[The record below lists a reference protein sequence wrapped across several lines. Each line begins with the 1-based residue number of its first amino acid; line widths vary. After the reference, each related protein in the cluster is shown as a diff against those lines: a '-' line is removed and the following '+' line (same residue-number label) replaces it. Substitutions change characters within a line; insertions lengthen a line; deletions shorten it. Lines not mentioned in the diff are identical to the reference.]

1 MPETL
6 FREKDKCVFDNIVEI
21 YLKNGKP
28 VSSSQISQKS
38 EFSVSSATVRNI
50 MAKLEKMGFLQQPH
64 TSAGRIPTDEGLRF
78 YVNSMFDDDM
88 LPDRPVELMTKEFA
102 LEEGEGD
109 FNSLFS
115 QVSKT
120 LSDCTDSL
128 GFVLSPSISKVNFRH
143 LRFIK
148 ISEEK
153 VMIILVTTSKLVL
166 TEVVKVKDYFTQLEL
181 DNSARYINENFRGKS
196 LSNIQDYLL
205 KEVPKFK
212 MRFEDIIQKLL
223 SLLHAYMSQE
233 DSEGKIFL
241 EGSSK
246 LLLNPD
252 IFDKNNIRALFASFE
267 EKAKLTKLL
276 SDIISL
282 DKVKVLIGSELN
294 IPNISDC
301 SIILSHYGYDRQVLG
316 SLGVLG
322 SKRIPYKKI
331 IPLVESIAKKLSK
344 AISSG
349 H

>member
-1 MPETL
+1 MAENS
-6 FREKDKCVFDNIVEI
+6 FREKDKFVFDSVVEI

-28 VSSSQISQKS
+28 VSSSQIAQKKRLS
-38 EFSVSSATVRNI
+38 ISPATVRNI
-50 MAKLEKMGFLQQPH
+50 MAKLEKMGFLHQPH
-64 TSAGRIPTDEGLRF
+64 TSAGRIPTDEGLRY
-78 YVNSMFDDDM
+78 YVNSMFDEDM
-88 LPDRPVELMTKEFA
+88 LPNRSIELQTKEFA
-102 LEEGEGD
+102 LEEGRGD

-115 QVSKT
+115 RVSRT
-120 LSDCTDSL
+120 LSDYTDNL
-128 GFVLSPSISKVNFRH
+128 GFVLSPNVSKVNFRH

-166 TEVVKVKDYFTQLEL
+166 TEVVKTEDYFTQIEL
-181 DNSARYINENFRGKS
+181 DNSSRYINENFRGKS
-196 LSNIQDYLL
+196 LFHAQEYLL

-223 SLLHAYMSQE
+223 SLLQAYMSQE
-233 DSEGKIFL
+233 ESEGKIFL
-241 EGSSK
+241 EGTSK
-246 LLLNPD
+246 LLMNPD
-252 IFDKNNIRALFASFE
+252 IFEKKNLHSLFKSFE

-282 DKVKVLIGSELN
+282 DRVKVLIGSELN

-322 SKRIPYKKI
+322 PKRIPYKRI
-331 IPLVESIAKKLSK
+331 IPLVESVAKKLSK
-344 AISSG
+344 AISSD

>member
-1 MPETL
+1 MPETV
-6 FREKDKCVFDNIVEI
+6 FREKDKYVFDSIVET
-21 YLKNGKP
+21 YLKDGRP
-28 VSSSQISQKS
+28 VSSSRISQKS
-38 EFSVSSATVRNI
+38 KLSMSSATVRNI
-50 MAKLEKMGFLQQPH
+50 MAKLERLGFLHQPH

-78 YVNSMFDDDM
+78 YVNSMFDEDM
-88 LPDRPVELMTKEFA
+88 LPKRPVELLTKEFA
-102 LEEGEGD
+102 VEEAD
-109 FNSLFS
+109 FNSLLS

-120 LSDCTDSL
+120 LSDYTDNL
-128 GFVLSPSISKVNFRH
+128 GFVISPSISKVNFRH

-166 TEVVKVKDYFTQLEL
+166 TEVVKAKDYYTQVEL
-181 DNSARYINENFRGKS
+181 DNSSRYINENFRGKS
-196 LSNIQDYLL
+196 LFNAQEYLL

-223 SLLHAYMSQE
+223 SLLQDYMSQK
-233 DSEGKIFL
+233 DTEGKLFL
-241 EGSSK
+241 EGTSK
-246 LLLNPD
+246 LLMNPD
-252 IFDKNNIRALFASFE
+252 IFEKKNLHSLLKSFE
-267 EKAKLTKLL
+267 EKTRLTKLL

-282 DKVKVLIGSELN
+282 DRVKVLIGSELN

-322 SKRIPYKKI
+322 PKRIPYKKI
-331 IPLVESIAKKLSK
+331 IPLVESVAKKLSK
-344 AISSG
+344 AISSD

>member
-1 MPETL
+1 VPETL
-6 FREKDKCVFDNIVEI
+6 FREKDKYVFDCIVEI

-28 VSSSQISQKS
+28 VSSSQISQRS
-38 EFSVSSATVRNI
+38 ELSISSATVRNI
-50 MAKLEKMGFLQQPH
+50 MAKLEKMSFLQQPH

-78 YVNSMFDDDM
+78 YVNSMFDKEM
-88 LPDRPVELMTKEFA
+88 LPNRPVELLTQEFA

-115 QVSKT
+115 RVSKT
-120 LSDCTDSL
+120 LSDYTDSL

-166 TEVVKVKDYFTQLEL
+166 TEVVKVKDYFTQGEL

-196 LSNIQDYLL
+196 LFNAQDYLL

-223 SLLHAYMSQE
+223 SLLQAYMSQE
-233 DSEGKIFL
+233 DIKGKMFF

-246 LLLNPD
+246 LLMNPD
-252 IFDKNNIRALFASFE
+252 IFDKNNLHALFKSFE
-267 EKAKLTKLL
+267 EKTKLTKLL

-322 SKRIPYKKI
+322 PKRIPYKKI
-331 IPLVESIAKKLSK
+331 IPLVESVAKKLSK
-344 AISSG
+344 AISSD

>member
-1 MPETL
+1 MPETM
-6 FREKDKCVFDNIVEI
+6 FREKDKYVFDSIVET
-21 YLKNGKP
+21 YLKDGRP
-28 VSSSQISQKS
+28 VSSSRISQKS
-38 EFSVSSATVRNI
+38 KLSMSSATVRNI
-50 MAKLEKMGFLQQPH
+50 MAKLERLGFLHQPH

-78 YVNSMFDDDM
+78 YVNSMFDEDM
-88 LPDRPVELMTKEFA
+88 LPKRPVELLTKEFA
-102 LEEGEGD
+102 VEEAD
-109 FNSLFS
+109 FNSLLS

-120 LSDCTDSL
+120 LSDYTDNL
-128 GFVLSPSISKVNFRH
+128 GFVISPSISKVNFRH

-166 TEVVKVKDYFTQLEL
+166 TEVVKAKDYYTQVEL
-181 DNSARYINENFRGKS
+181 DNSSRYINENFRGKS
-196 LSNIQDYLL
+196 LFNAQEYLL

-223 SLLHAYMSQE
+223 SLLQDYMSQK
-233 DSEGKIFL
+233 DTEGKLFL
-241 EGSSK
+241 EGTSK
-246 LLLNPD
+246 LLMNPD
-252 IFDKNNIRALFASFE
+252 IFEKKNLHSLLKSFE
-267 EKAKLTKLL
+267 EKTRLTKLL

-282 DKVKVLIGSELN
+282 DRVKVLIGSELN

-322 SKRIPYKKI
+322 PKRIPYKKI
-331 IPLVESIAKKLSK
+331 IPLVESVAKKLSK
-344 AISSG
+344 AISSD

>member
-1 MPETL
+1 MTETL
-6 FREKDKCVFDNIVEI
+6 FREKDKYVFDTIVEI

-28 VSSSQISQKS
+28 VSSSQVSQKS
-38 EFSVSSATVRNI
+38 RFSISPATVRNI

-64 TSAGRIPTDEGLRF
+64 TSAGRVPTDKGLRF
-78 YVNSMFDDDM
+78 YVNSMFDEEM
-88 LPDRPVELMTKEFA
+88 LPNRPIELLTEEFT
-102 LEEGEGD
+102 LEEAD

-115 QVSKT
+115 RVSKT
-120 LSDCTDSL
+120 LSDYTDSL
-128 GFVLSPSISKVNFRH
+128 GFVLSPNISKVNFRH

-166 TEVVKVKDYFTQLEL
+166 TEVVKIKDYFTQVEL
-181 DNSARYINENFRGKS
+181 DNSSRYINENFRGKS
-196 LSNIQDYLL
+196 LFNAQEYLL

-212 MRFEDIIQKLL
+212 MRFEDIIQKLV
-223 SLLHAYMSQE
+223 SLLQAYMSQE
-233 DSEGKIFL
+233 EAEGKIFL
-241 EGSSK
+241 DGTSK
-246 LLLNPD
+246 LLMNPD
-252 IFDKNNIRALFASFE
+252 IFEKKNLHSLFKSFE

-282 DKVKVLIGSELN
+282 DRVKVLIGSELN

-322 SKRIPYKKI
+322 PKRIPYKRI
-331 IPLVESIAKKLSK
+331 IPLVESVAEKLSK
-344 AISSG
+344 AISSD